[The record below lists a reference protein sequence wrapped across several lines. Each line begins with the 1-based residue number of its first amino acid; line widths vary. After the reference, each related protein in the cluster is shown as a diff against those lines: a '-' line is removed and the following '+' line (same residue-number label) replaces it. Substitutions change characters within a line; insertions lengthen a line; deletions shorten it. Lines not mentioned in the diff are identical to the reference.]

1 MPIPKGVFYISTER
15 SNILDFEKGK
25 DVWKKDVKFKAIPA
39 VTFDEKEDKVI
50 LFENKKGY
58 KFDLKT
64 GNVNLFAEDVQLEKV
79 KRSTPLVAEYIDG
92 SGYLIHGDQYISLL
106 TPSGQLKYTKYYTPA
121 SDIKGLASV
130 AQLGL
135 AIAGVDFDVEGAISN
150 IELLESISAV
160 SSGAYRTSA
169 DQTDGKSTESVVA
182 GLYVGSDAENMSTIF
197 EVTKARHTNSKEIKG
212 HKFIVAKV
220 KSETEPTY
228 HKILMVNKKTGKE
241 DAQIKLVDKTPN
253 YVIDEID
260 SVVFVNEKN
269 RLISAYKF

>member
-1 MPIPKGVFYISTER
+1 MPIPKGIFYISTER

-197 EVTKARHTNSKEIKG
+197 RSNQSTS
-212 HKFIVAKV
+212 
-220 KSETEPTY
+220 
-228 HKILMVNKKTGKE
+228 
-241 DAQIKLVDKTPN
+241 
-253 YVIDEID
+253 
-260 SVVFVNEKN
+260 
-269 RLISAYKF
+269 YKFKRN